1 MISFYFNVVM
11 DIDVMSRRDC
21 VLFDMLRYNE
31 EVKFVK
37 KKLQYNF
44 LY

>member
-11 DIDVMSRRDC
+11 DIDVMSRGDC

-37 KKLQYNF
+37 KKVIV
-44 LY
+44 

>member
-11 DIDVMSRRDC
+11 DIDVMSRGDC

>member
-37 KKLQYNF
+37 KKVIV
-44 LY
+44 